1 MALQVAL
8 HQKLRI
14 DLRRIDREMKR
25 IVKYD
30 NDVPP
35 GSELEQALLQTI
47 EAGGKR
53 LRPMLVLVG
62 SRFGS
67 RSNDQRIIQLAAA
80 AEFIHTASLV
90 HDDLIDRSPLRRGE
104 PALHTRIGPAKAL
117 YVGNYMSARVVEL
130 LAQAD
135 EQPGGDRRS
144 FTAVATAELCLG
156 EYEQLAH
163 AYDYDLSLEDYL
175 LKSRH
180 KTAHLMAVSLE
191 FGARASGA
199 PEEVCRRL
207 YKFGE
212 HLGLSF
218 QIRDDLL
225 DFTASA
231 EHLGKP
237 SGSDL
242 LGGQVT
248 LPVLYALE
256 DDALADE
263 IRRVGPDTR
272 PEDIRPL
279 LDKIRA
285 SGSLERAEAFCEAEL
300 ERARD
305 VGRSLSA
312 YPAHEDL
319 LTLADYFGGRT
330 C

>member
-1 MALQVAL
+1 MPLNK
-8 HQKLRI
+8 KLRI

-53 LRPMLVLVG
+53 LRPMLVIIG

-67 RSNDQRIIQLAAA
+67 RADDNRIVQLAAA

-104 PALHTRIGPAKAL
+104 PALHTLIGPAKAV

-135 EQPGGDRRS
+135 EQPGGDRQN

-156 EYEQLAH
+156 EYEQLEH
-163 AYDYDLSLEDYL
+163 AYDYDLRLDDYL

-207 YKFGE
+207 YQFGE

-231 EHLGKP
+231 EQLGKP
-237 SGSDL
+237 AGSDL

-256 DDALADE
+256 NPALADE

-272 PEDIRPL
+272 PEEIRPL

-300 ERARD
+300 ERARE

-312 YPAHEDL
+312 YAAHEDL
-319 LTLADYFGGRT
+319 LILADYFGGRKY
-330 C
+330 

>member
-1 MALQVAL
+1 MGL
-8 HQKLRI
+8 HKKLRV
-14 DLRRIDREMKR
+14 DLRRINREMKR

-35 GSELEQALLQTI
+35 NSELERALLQTI
-47 EAGGKR
+47 DAGGKR
-53 LRPMLVLVG
+53 LRPMLVTVG
-62 SRFGS
+62 SRFGD
-67 RSNDQRIIQLAAA
+67 RPDEHRIVQLAAA
-80 AEFIHTASLV
+80 AEFIHTASLI

-104 PALHTRIGPAKAL
+104 PSLHTLIGPAKAV

-130 LAQAD
+130 LSGA
-135 EQPGGDRRS
+135 EPQPGSGRQS

-156 EYEQLAH
+156 EYEQLEH
-163 AYDYDLSLEDYL
+163 AYDYELSLDDYL

-191 FGARASGA
+191 FGARAAGA
-199 PEEVCRRL
+199 PEPLSRRL
-207 YKFGE
+207 YAFGE

-225 DFTASA
+225 DFTASD
-231 EHLGKP
+231 EQLGKP
-237 SGSDL
+237 AGSDL

-256 DDALADE
+256 DPALAAE
-263 IRRVGPDTR
+263 IRRVGPNTK

-285 SGSLERAEAFCEAEL
+285 SGALKRAEAFCESEL
-300 ERARD
+300 ERAREIA
-305 VGRSLSA
+305 RSLRDYA
-312 YPAHEDL
+312 AHEDL
-319 LTLADYFGGRT
+319 LTLTDYFGERKF
-330 C
+330 

>member
-1 MALQVAL
+1 MGL
-8 HQKLRI
+8 HTKLRV
-14 DLRRIDREMKR
+14 DLRQIDREMKR

-30 NDVPP
+30 KDVPKD
-35 GSELEQALLQTI
+35 SELERSLLKTI

-62 SRFGS
+62 SRFGDRKDDS
-67 RSNDQRIIQLAAA
+67 RIVQLAAA
-80 AEFIHTASLV
+80 AEFIHTASLI

-104 PALHTRIGPAKAL
+104 PSLHTLIGPANAL

-130 LAQAD
+130 LAQVEEPD
-135 EQPGGDRRS
+135 GSEQQQP

-156 EYEQLAH
+156 EYEQLEH
-163 AYDYDLSLEDYL
+163 AYDYDLGLDDYL
-175 LKSRH
+175 LKSRR

-191 FGARASGA
+191 FGARAGGA
-199 PEEVCRRL
+199 PEELCRRL
-207 YKFGE
+207 YRFGE

-231 EHLGKP
+231 KQLGKP

-256 DDALADE
+256 DPQLAAE
-263 IRRVGPDTR
+263 IRTVGPDTS
-272 PEDIRPL
+272 PAELRPL
-279 LDKIRA
+279 LDKIRV
-285 SGSLERAEAFCEAEL
+285 SGALERAERFCDAEL
-300 ERARD
+300 ESAREIA
-305 VGRSLSA
+305 RSLSPYA
-312 YPAHEDL
+312 AHADL
-319 LTLADYFGGRT
+319 LTLADELGGRKF
-330 C
+330 